1 MLKRACLQVIFVQL
15 QRTEREKLV
24 SASSSALLYCAK
36 IVIVRK
42 SCHFVIIGVAPQ
54 LAGQSSF
61 FSVQSSALG
70 HNIFWG
76 EICVTVIEILEE
88 FFSRSKER
96 EIETKSWKGIKNWC
110 VIRVVECVCG
120 ALCCVSQ
127 LQRGAYTH
135 CMPEKTAST
144 MAIPG
149 TTTLKKVP

>member
-110 VIRVVECVCG
+110 VIRVVECVCVVLYAVCPSFREG
-120 ALCCVSQ
+120 RIHIAC
-127 LQRGAYTH
+127 QRKLH
-135 CMPEKTAST
+135 LLWPF
-144 MAIPG
+144 PG
-149 TTTLKKVP
+149 QQH

>member
-24 SASSSALLYCAK
+24 SASSSSALLYCAK

-110 VIRVVECVCG
+110 VIRVVECVCVVLYAVCPSFREG
-120 ALCCVSQ
+120 RIHIAC
-127 LQRGAYTH
+127 QRKLH
-135 CMPEKTAST
+135 LLWPF
-144 MAIPG
+144 PG
-149 TTTLKKVP
+149 QQH